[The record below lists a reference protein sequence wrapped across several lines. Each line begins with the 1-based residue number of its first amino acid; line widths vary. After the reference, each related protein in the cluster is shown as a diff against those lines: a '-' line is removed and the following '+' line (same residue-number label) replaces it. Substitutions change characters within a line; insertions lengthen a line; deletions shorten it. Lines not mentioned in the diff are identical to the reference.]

1 MAQPNPFDQFD
12 NNTTGSQNQNIPPI
26 NTFDQFDPVSQ
37 ETPDSSSSS
46 FINTVGR
53 IASEIGESA
62 ENYDWAE
69 APSDVAEHLY
79 ENKFAYTLGAIGMF
93 AGPITSAVLQTA
105 GTGIDA
111 FISDEERNVGDEML
125 LSAGIDAAILAT
137 LKIPPGLYRLVV
149 NKLKTGRNPSEIVEA
164 LTKDATEDIGT
175 KAAVRQSQKIMLASG
190 ASLTLGQ
197 AGKKGGLTEIA
208 EGISYTG
215 ILSSQVHKNNLNKIA
230 DFSKKAMQNL
240 FNSDQRN
247 ITAVGLGNAIHSN
260 LKTARQALID
270 THGQS
275 LAQISKEF
283 GKDHNVDLS
292 TIGKFLNKW
301 DASQTYTPAK
311 GGKTGSRIPAGFMSK
326 PTPQTETI
334 IKVSKLEPQTQKII
348 QNLKSDWGNMKK
360 GSAMS
365 YIDFMTELNKKINSL
380 SDFKQQATYSPVAVR
395 ELTEFSNYMRG
406 VAYSELKK
414 ANPSA
419 ALKFRKAQKTYAYT
433 TSRLFP
439 DINDTFI
446 KSVDKNGIYQL
457 GDMVTQMHNVENV
470 QKLYKS
476 LDAAYAATSPSI
488 RKNLKVKSPEG
499 VKQLIRRRYL
509 EQTFPLSKNLEELN
523 FGEFQKMAVRLSN
536 PDEALLA
543 KEILGG
549 KEFNGFKAIVN
560 TLAKASET
568 PSSNFASLAI
578 RGKEISATT
587 TIGGTSLAGG
597 LALATAGV
605 GGLAAPAVAIAG
617 GVGILFTPKILAG
630 IISDPYRVNK
640 FLGLKAIRN
649 KEKLFQNAAV
659 IVNDVWKELDEDDK
673 SELVESLTP
682 EAVSDYLE

>member
-1 MAQPNPFDQFD
+1 MTTIIPLPNGGSLTLPAGIDP
-12 NNTTGSQNQNIPPI
+12 TGAEAEILVNEAI
-26 NTFDQFDPVSQ
+26 NKSNVDP
-37 ETPDSSSSS
+37 SSSS
-46 FINTVGR
+46 FIDTVEG
-53 IASEIGESA
+53 IVSDVGESM
-62 ENYDWAE
+62 ENYDWSE

-79 ENKFAYTLGAIGMF
+79 ENKFAYTLGALGLLG
-93 AGPITSAVLQTA
+93 GPILSAALQTA

-111 FISDEERNVGDEML
+111 ALSDEERNAGDEML
-125 LSAGIDAAILAT
+125 LSAGIDTAILAT

-149 NKLKTGRNPSEIVEA
+149 NRLKTGRNPSEIVEA
-164 LTKDATEDIGT
+164 ITKDATEDIGT
-175 KAAVRQSQKIMLASG
+175 KAATRQSQKIMLAAG
-190 ASLTLGQ
+190 ATLTQGQ
-197 AGKKGGLTEIA
+197 AGKKGGLTEIM
-208 EGISYTG
+208 EGISFTG

-240 FNSDQRN
+240 FNSNQRN
-247 ITAVGLGNAIHSN
+247 ITARELGDTINSN

-301 DASQTYTPAK
+301 NSSKTYTPAK
-311 GGKTGSRIPAGFMSK
+311 GVNPKDGS
-326 PTPQTETI
+326 ETI
-334 IKVSKLEPQTQKII
+334 IKQSKLEPQTQKII
-348 QNLKSDWGNMKK
+348 QDLQSGFGNMKK

-406 VAYSELKK
+406 IAYSELKK

-568 PSSNFASLAI
+568 PGSNFASLAI

-587 TIGGTSLAGG
+587 AIGSTSLAGG
-597 LALATAGV
+597 LALTTAGV
-605 GGLAAPAVAIAG
+605 GGLAAPVVAITG
-617 GVGILFTPKILAG
+617 GLGILFTPKILAG
-630 IISDPYRVNK
+630 IISDPSKVNK
-640 FLGLKAIRN
+640 FLGLKAIKN

-659 IVNDVWKELDEDDK
+659 IANDAWKELDPDQK
-673 SELVESLTP
+673 SELVEGLTP
-682 EAVSDYLE
+682 EVVSDYSTMPLGS

>member
-1 MAQPNPFDQFD
+1 
-12 NNTTGSQNQNIPPI
+12 
-26 NTFDQFDPVSQ
+26 
-37 ETPDSSSSS
+37 
-46 FINTVGR
+46 
-53 IASEIGESA
+53 
-62 ENYDWAE
+62 
-69 APSDVAEHLY
+69 
-79 ENKFAYTLGAIGMF
+79 
-93 AGPITSAVLQTA
+93 
-105 GTGIDA
+105 
-111 FISDEERNVGDEML
+111 
-125 LSAGIDAAILAT
+125 
-137 LKIPPGLYRLVV
+137 
-149 NKLKTGRNPSEIVEA
+149 
-164 LTKDATEDIGT
+164 
-175 KAAVRQSQKIMLASG
+175 
-190 ASLTLGQ
+190 
-197 AGKKGGLTEIA
+197 
-208 EGISYTG
+208 
-215 ILSSQVHKNNLNKIA
+215 
-230 DFSKKAMQNL
+230 
-240 FNSDQRN
+240 
-247 ITAVGLGNAIHSN
+247 
-260 LKTARQALID
+260 
-270 THGQS
+270 
-275 LAQISKEF
+275 
-283 GKDHNVDLS
+283 
-292 TIGKFLNKW
+292 
-301 DASQTYTPAK
+301 
-311 GGKTGSRIPAGFMSK
+311 
-326 PTPQTETI
+326 
-334 IKVSKLEPQTQKII
+334 
-348 QNLKSDWGNMKK
+348 
-360 GSAMS
+360 MS

-406 VAYSELKK
+406 IAYSELKK

-568 PSSNFASLAI
+568 PGSNFASLAI

-587 TIGGTSLAGG
+587 TIGSTSLAGG
-597 LALATAGV
+597 VALATAGV
-605 GGLAAPAVAIAG
+605 GGLAAPAVAITG
-617 GVGILFTPKILAG
+617 GLGILFTPKILAG

-640 FLGLKAIRN
+640 FLGLKTIKN

-659 IVNDVWKELDEDDK
+659 IANDAWKELDPDEK
-673 SELVESLTP
+673 SELVEGLTP
-682 EAVSDYLE
+682 EVVSDYSTMLFGS